1 MSAYPDLDTRLAG
14 AAAYGFLTAMLNT
27 NEIPEHHRE
36 QADAV
41 IARLRASVWPAS
53 DAHPLGVTGKPVP
66 AIDAGR
72 DKGGEE

>member
-1 MSAYPDLDTRLAG
+1 MSAYPDLDTRLAAAG
-14 AAAYGFLTAMLNT
+14 AHGFLRTLLEMNGL
-27 NEIPEHHRE
+27 PECHRP
-36 QADAV
+36 QAER
-41 IARLRASVWPAS
+41 IAAELHASVWPAS